1 MRRAEKIG
9 LGVALAGHI
18 LLFALLSVSFHR
30 PVDPA
35 LYKPKPIEVSLAE
48 DVALEAQ
55 APKAVEPPAQSKAP
69 DQGAPEDAAQPA
81 PQPEPE
87 PEPEKAPAP
96 PKPQPKP
103 EPPAKA
109 PPKPAAKPEP
119 APAPKPKPVAKP
131 EKPKPEKKPVE
142 AKESKAEP
150 KKTTAKPDSKAEAK
164 KSLAKPNTA
173 KSEPKHAAAAPTKAE
188 TPPAK
193 AKGTGSDA
201 KSALKKP
208 RGSLLDDDFRKGLV
222 QAPSPSKSIAPIAA
236 KIDAKSLASI
246 QQAIQRQIQPCADK
260 QVIPGPGATEI
271 VTVLNLRLNKDGSLA
286 GTPKMVRQSGIDDQ
300 NERYAQRVVD
310 LGVAAFKGCSP
321 LKLPPEYYST
331 PNGGWNN
338 LNYIWKLGGSR

>member
-9 LGVALAGHI
+9 LGVAFAGHV
-18 LLFALLSVSFHR
+18 LLFALLSVSFH
-30 PVDPA
+30 PPIDPA

-69 DQGAPEDAAQPA
+69 DQGAPEDAAPPA
-81 PQPEPE
+81 PQPDPE

-103 EPPAKA
+103 EPPVKA
-109 PPKPAAKPEP
+109 PSKPEP
-119 APAPKPKPVAKP
+119 APVPKPKPAPVKA
-131 EKPKPEKKPVE
+131 KPKPEKPPVK
-142 AKESKAEP
+142 AADSKAEP
-150 KKTTAKPDSKAEAK
+150 KKAAAKPAPSKA
-164 KSLAKPNTA
+164 
-173 KSEPKHAAAAPTKAE
+173 EPKHAAAAPTKAQ
-188 TPPAK
+188 TPPSK

-201 KSALKKP
+201 KSTLKRP

-222 QAPSPSKSIAPIAA
+222 QTPSPSKSVAPIAA

-260 QVIPGPGATEI
+260 QVIPGPGATDI
-271 VTVLNLRLNKDGSLA
+271 VTVLNLRLNKDGTLSA
-286 GTPKMVRQSGIDDQ
+286 TPKMVRQSGTDDQ

-331 PNGGWNN
+331 PSGGWNN

>member
-9 LGVALAGHI
+9 LGVALAGHV
-18 LLFALLSVSFHR
+18 LLFTLLSISFSR
-30 PVDPA
+30 PIDPA

-69 DQGAPEDAAQPA
+69 DQGSPEDAAPPA

-109 PPKPAAKPEP
+109 PPKPEP
-119 APAPKPKPVAKP
+119 APAPKPKPAPVKA
-131 EKPKPEKKPVE
+131 KPKPEKPPVK
-142 AKESKAEP
+142 AAESKAEP
-150 KKTTAKPDSKAEAK
+150 KKAAAKPTPSKAEPK
-164 KSLAKPNTA
+164 K
-173 KSEPKHAAAAPTKAE
+173 AAAAPAKAE
-188 TPPAK
+188 TPPSKAK
-193 AKGTGSDA
+193 ATSSDA
-201 KSALKKP
+201 KSTLKRP

-222 QAPSPSKSIAPIAA
+222 QTPSPSKSVAPIAA

-260 QVIPGPGATEI
+260 QVIPGPGATDI
-271 VTVLNLRLNKDGSLA
+271 VTVLNLRLNKDGTLSA
-286 GTPKMVRQSGIDDQ
+286 TPKMVRQSGTDDQ

-331 PNGGWNN
+331 PSGGWNN

>member
-9 LGVALAGHI
+9 LGVAAAGHI

-30 PVDPA
+30 PIDPA
-35 LYKPKPIEVSLAE
+35 LYKPKPIEVSLAQ
-48 DVALEAQ
+48 DIALEAQ

-69 DQGAPEDAAQPA
+69 EQAPPEDAAPPA

-87 PEPEKAPAP
+87 PVPEKAPAP
-96 PKPQPKP
+96 PKPQPKR

-109 PPKPAAKPEP
+109 PPKPEP
-119 APAPKPKPVAKP
+119 APAPKPKPAPVKTPPKP
-131 EKPKPEKKPVE
+131 EKPPVK
-142 AKESKAEP
+142 AAESKAEP
-150 KKTTAKPDSKAEAK
+150 KKAATKPTTSKA
-164 KSLAKPNTA
+164 
-173 KSEPKHAAAAPTKAE
+173 EPKHAAAAPTKAE

-193 AKGTGSDA
+193 AKGAGSDA
-201 KSALKKP
+201 KSTLKKP

-222 QAPSPSKSIAPIAA
+222 QAPSPSKSVAPIAA

-260 QVIPGPGATEI
+260 QVIPGPGATDI
-271 VTVLNLRLNKDGSLA
+271 VTVLNLRLNKDGTLSA
-286 GTPKMVRQSGIDDQ
+286 TPKMVRQSGTDDQ

-331 PNGGWNN
+331 PSGGWNN